1 MSFSPSVP
9 QHTAS
14 SDSIMNFQNN
24 QNSFNNVRQSFDGAV
39 EQLNSVDSK
48 SISPAFTDTFLR
60 PCLSA
65 FGATFGLTSLVLSS
79 VMAKAGPLVFFCSM
93 IIAVFINY
101 VSFIVLLKIGERHK
115 LSNFI
120 QIADLLESNIT
131 RFAFKVIYLAINFGI
146 LLSGSLVF
154 NSLVSQIFRQSG
166 ATYALI
172 SSPNSYFWVVALHLL
187 TLPLLMKRRLSELG
201 FITILTLFACFYI
214 TGFLI
219 VSAISSSSTVDS
231 LMAVSST
238 VNWTE
243 IPRCYSII
251 FFVFSLQINL
261 FSLYYELPR
270 PNIDSLRPV
279 LLTNFSFLTIVYI
292 LMAVSGIICFANQI
306 DSLIENEII
315 LKMFDNSNKAVL
327 IASCLMVVTSLNTFL
342 YTFKP
347 TKDIILAFVS
357 DEREQIELTTPNSVV
372 ESAKGKSLN
381 VIVTLGLTLASLAC
395 STCIVVFKISFVRI
409 IDILADA
416 LMPVLFVFVPLAMY
430 SQGKMNWA
438 VVAALI
444 IAGCFYL
451 SYFLLQ
457 FMKAN

>member
-1 MSFSPSVP
+1 MSYNHSIPLHGTDSDSAAQIQNNRNASSTP
-9 QHTAS
+9 QHRFEDGDQINI
-14 SDSIMNFQNN
+14 SDSK
-24 QNSFNNVRQSFDGAV
+24 AAT
-39 EQLNSVDSK
+39 L
-48 SISPAFTDTFLR
+48 AFTETFLR

-65 FGATFGLTSLVLSS
+65 FGATFGLASLVLSS
-79 VMAKAGPLVFFCSM
+79 VMARAGPMVFMGSM
-93 IIAVFINY
+93 VLAMFINY
-101 VSFIVLLKIGERHK
+101 VSFMVLLRIGERHR

-120 QIADLLESNIT
+120 QIADLLESSVT
-131 RFAFKVIYLAINFGI
+131 RFAFKMIYLAINFGI
-146 LLSGSLVF
+146 LLSGSIVF

-166 ATYALI
+166 ATYALLAGQ
-172 SSPNSYFWVVALHLL
+172 NSYFWVVALHIL

-201 FITILTLFACFYI
+201 FITTLTLFACFYI
-214 TGFLI
+214 TGFLV
-219 VSAISSSSTVDS
+219 VSAITSPTTVDS
-231 LMAVSST
+231 LVTVSSIF
-238 VNWTE
+238 NWTE

-270 PNIDSLRPV
+270 PSIDSLRPV
-279 LLTNFSFLTIVYI
+279 LLTNFSFLAFIY
-292 LMAVSGIICFANQI
+292 LAMAVSGIICFASKI

-315 LKMFDNSNKAVL
+315 LRMFDNSNKAVL
-327 IASCLMVVTSLNTFL
+327 VASCLMVVTSLNTFL

-347 TKDIILAFVS
+347 TKDIILAFLS
-357 DEREQIELTTPNSVV
+357 DEREQAGLAAPQAVA

-381 VIVTLGLTLASLAC
+381 VIVTLGLTLVSLAT

-430 SQGKMNWA
+430 SQGKKSWA
-438 VVAALI
+438 VAVALAV
-444 IAGCFYL
+444 AGFFYL

-457 FMKAN
+457 FTKGH